1 VSFQPG
7 ALSGRHP
14 SELDPTKIGHRLSA
28 GLPLMRLATD
38 RRTTDIK
45 PAFYCTSPKLAVI
58 RQAPRTSLERLVPF
72 GSVVLGAF
80 GAVGI
85 AAAAASLQGFS
96 PFVGWGT
103 LSPDFSAC
111 SVPGSPG
118 IHPPWGIPLP
128 DPWPLSCRAQPRYLD
143 GNSECC
149 LSQKNSNRSTR
160 SASLGIA
167 GRHPHQEGHRTLC
180 FKCQRAGKL
189 ACLSRGCRPL
199 EVLALIFC
207 MAGH

>member
-38 RRTTDIK
+38 HRTTDIK
-45 PAFYCTSPKLAVI
+45 PAFYCTYPKLAVI
-58 RQAPRTSLERLVPF
+58 RRTPRTSLERLVPF
-72 GSVVLGAF
+72 GFVVLGAF

-96 PFVGWGT
+96 PFVGWGA
-103 LSPDFSAC
+103 LSPDFSTC

-128 DPWPLSCRAQPRYLD
+128 GPWPLSCRAQPHDLD

-149 LSQKNSNRSTR
+149 LSQQTQTAAPAQPPWAFREGTLIKKGTVPC
-160 SASLGIA
+160 ASSVKEQGSWLASHEAA
-167 GRHPHQEGHRTLC
+167 GP
-180 FKCQRAGKL
+180 
-189 ACLSRGCRPL
+189 
-199 EVLALIFC
+199 
-207 MAGH
+207 

>member
-1 VSFQPG
+1 LTNEDRPSPLGG
-7 ALSGRHP
+7 ASPHAISNRPQYDRHKAC
-14 SELDPTKIGHRLSA
+14 LYR
-28 GLPLMRLATD
+28 
-38 RRTTDIK
+38 
-45 PAFYCTSPKLAVI
+45 TSPKLAVI
-58 RQAPRTSLERLVPF
+58 RRAPRTSLERLVPF
-72 GSVVLGAF
+72 GSVVLDAF

-128 DPWPLSCRAQPRYLD
+128 DPWPLRCRAQPRDLD

-149 LSQKNSNRSTR
+149 LSQKTQTAAPAQPPWAFREGTLIKKGTVPC
-160 SASLGIA
+160 ASSVKEQGSWLASHEAA
-167 GRHPHQEGHRTLC
+167 GP
-180 FKCQRAGKL
+180 
-189 ACLSRGCRPL
+189 
-199 EVLALIFC
+199 
-207 MAGH
+207 